1 MINETAVISMLIFTV
16 LVLLLLSGYL
26 FLRKSTK
33 KKEIIDK
40 IDRYVTPERRS
51 REQESTRG
59 PSIKHFFSNLAER
72 LAPLSTPKKEEELSH
87 RRRKLA
93 MAGYRRTGDVML
105 FYGSKVFLAI
115 LFPVSLFLC
124 HLLFGILMER
134 TVLFVALILIALLG
148 FYAPD
153 AWVHLAI
160 ANRQE
165 KIREGFPDA
174 LDLMVVCVEAGMGLD
189 QAIKRISDE
198 MKLSNKVISDE
209 FGLMTLEMRAGRSRK
224 DAMRNLGTRTGVEDV
239 KSLVTLLIQTDTF
252 GTSIAQALRVHSD
265 TMRTKRRQRA
275 EEIATKLPVKLLFP
289 LLLFIFPALFVVV
302 IGPGAIRIYR
312 ALIQTHFGSG

>member
-1 MINETAVISMLIFTV
+1 MINETVVISMLIFAG
-16 LVLLLLSGYL
+16 LVLLILSGFL
-26 FLRKSTK
+26 FFRKTTK

-40 IDRYVTPERRS
+40 IDRYVATERRS
-51 REQESTRG
+51 GEQKSGKG
-59 PSIKHFFSNLAER
+59 PSMKQFFANLAEK
-72 LAPLSTPKKEEELSH
+72 LAPLSTPKKEAELSH
-87 RRRKLA
+87 RRQKLT
-93 MAGYRRTGDVML
+93 MAGYRRTGDVVL
-105 FYGSKVFLAI
+105 FYGSKVLLAI
-115 LFPVSLFLC
+115 LLPVSLFLC

-134 TVLFVALILIALLG
+134 SVLLVALILIALLG

-153 AWVHLAI
+153 AWVHFAV
-160 ANRQE
+160 AHRQE

-198 MKLSNKVISDE
+198 MKISNKVISDE

-289 LLLFIFPALFVVV
+289 LLLFIFPALFVVI

-312 ALIQTHFGSG
+312 ALIQTHFGAG